1 MPPVQ
6 QIALGIFHFTQIH
19 EVIKFEVS
27 SYYLYAERVLI
38 DPMTP
43 PDGLEWFDEQE
54 HGPPTDILL
63 SCRHHYRHSA
73 DYVQRY
79 GTRVHCVSVG
89 MHEFEGRD
97 LPAPVEPF
105 EFDNK
110 LPGGVI
116 AKQVDALSPDE
127 TAFYIPAHKALL
139 CADGVI
145 NFGPDAPLG
154 FVADQYM
161 DDPPQTKAGLIESY
175 RTLIE
180 LDFEHLLLAH
190 GAPVI
195 GDGKRR
201 LTEFVEAWVPS
212 AP

>member
-1 MPPVQ
+1 MQPIREIVP
-6 QIALGIFHFTQIH
+6 GIFFFTQMH
-19 EVIKFEVS
+19 EQINFEIS
-27 SYYLYAERVLI
+27 SYYLYGERVLI

-43 PDGLEWFDEQE
+43 PEGIAWFDEQE
-54 HGPPTDILL
+54 KGPPTDILL

-73 DYVQRY
+73 EYVARY
-79 GTRVHCVSVG
+79 RTKVHCVSVG

-97 LPAPVEPF
+97 LPAPIESF
-105 EFDNK
+105 EFGNE
-110 LPGGVI
+110 LPGGAI
-116 AKQVDALSPDE
+116 AKEVDAISPDE
-127 TAFYIPAHKALL
+127 TAFHLPKHKALL

-154 FVADQYM
+154 FVPDQYM
-161 DDPPQTKAGLIESY
+161 DDPPGTKRKLIESY
-175 RTLIE
+175 RGLLD

-201 LTEFVEAWVPS
+201 LEQFVEAGS
-212 AP
+212 G